1 MMERLMFVTAMLLLS
16 LTAQAGSVV
25 RCVDPST
32 GAVTFT
38 DGGCRQGATSERVEV
53 FQGNTMDSR
62 QAYRDMQKLE
72 AMRMEEEARRLEK
85 RRRME
90 DLQRYQAQ
98 QRAAERQKDLCDRIT
113 RPHKGAQNGQLTAS
127 QRDAMMRCA
136 GISVPERSYGSAP
149 SAPMP
154 APAAP
159 PAPTHITHCD
169 ASGCWDNMGGRYNR
183 GAGPTHIHQ
192 SGRPC
197 QMIGG
202 QMHCP

>member
-1 MMERLMFVTAMLLLS
+1 MERLMFITAMLLLS

-98 QRAAERQKDLCDRIT
+98 QQAAERQKDLCDRIS
-113 RPHKGAQNGQLTAS
+113 RPLKGAQNGQLTAS

-159 PAPTHITHCD
+159 PAPTHITNCD
-169 ASGCWDNMGGRYNR
+169 ASGCWDNQGGRYNR
-183 GAGPTHIHQ
+183 GAGPTYIHQ
-192 SGRPC
+192 GGRPC

>member
-1 MMERLMFVTAMLLLS
+1 MERLMFVTAMLLLS

-98 QRAAERQKDLCDRIT
+98 QQAAERQKDLCDRIT

-136 GISVPERSYGSAP
+136 GISVPERSYG
-149 SAPMP
+149 
-154 APAAP
+154 
-159 PAPTHITHCD
+159 
-169 ASGCWDNMGGRYNR
+169 
-183 GAGPTHIHQ
+183 
-192 SGRPC
+192 
-197 QMIGG
+197 
-202 QMHCP
+202 